1 MGEEIYVNVREDVSR
16 VAVTEQGLLREIYTE
31 RTNHRSTLGNIYKG
45 KVTRVLPAID
55 GAFVDIGNDR
65 DAFIQFKDL
74 MPRSSVLFERSAQFY
89 HNHCFKMLKVG
100 RTCQKYT

>member
-1 MGEEIYVNVREDVSR
+1 MEEEIFVNVTESVSR

-55 GAFVDIGNDR
+55 GAFAVSYTHLTLPTS
-65 DAFIQFKDL
+65 DL
-74 MPRSSVLFERSAQFY
+74 V
-89 HNHCFKMLKVG
+89 
-100 RTCQKYT
+100 